1 MQVSF
6 MAHPY
11 LEIQGN
17 KEYLI
22 SFNYYHIIKIK
33 RLKKEKAEQVDQIN
47 RSGIFE
53 RYSAVSVR

>member
-1 MQVSF
+1 